1 MIYHF
6 EYTSGGNP
14 YIAKTENERD
24 RIIKKHET
32 AGDKVTEIRTGF
44 YIIDDKHDTQI
55 FQMCIG
61 TNKGKNTKRNTRKGQ
76 ANEKII
82 RKT

>member
-55 FQMCIG
+55 F
-61 TNKGKNTKRNTRKGQ
+61 
-76 ANEKII
+76 
-82 RKT
+82 